1 MNYIGEKI
9 DRSKRKWKLLVQKSQ
24 GQRSQCQSEIDE
36 LLAQKSQPFGKIRSG
51 DKNKKVYL
59 RKNAEL
65 VAQKLQRLSD
75 SRGRFQY
82 RSVN

>member
-1 MNYIGEKI
+1 MPQKSSGQSENDE
-9 DRSKRKWKLLVQKSQ
+9 LLVQKSQ

-36 LLAQKSQPFGKIRSG
+36 LLAQKSQPFGKNKSG
-51 DKNKKVYL
+51 DKNRKVYH
-59 RKNAEL
+59 RKKAEL
-65 VAQKLQRLSD
+65 LAQKLQGLSD